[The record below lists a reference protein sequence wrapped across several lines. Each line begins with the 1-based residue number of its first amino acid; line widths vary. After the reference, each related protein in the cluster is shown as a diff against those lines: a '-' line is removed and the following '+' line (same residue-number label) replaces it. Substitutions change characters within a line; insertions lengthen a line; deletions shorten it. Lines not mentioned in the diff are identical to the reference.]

1 MEFSDLL
8 TKMTQAI
15 CQERPIDVAACFCE
29 DGEYHDVFYGQFVG
43 RKSIINLIE
52 NYFYRDARE
61 FRWDLH
67 DPVSTGS
74 IGYCR
79 YIFSFESKLEAAA
92 GRRVAFEG
100 IANVKIKNGLI
111 YQYSEVADTFPAL
124 QRLGFTSD
132 RIGKMASKA
141 ASRLESRHELSGHL

>member
-1 MEFSDLL
+1 MGDTCVCRGGEVS
-8 TKMTQAI
+8 I
-15 CQERPIDVAACFCE
+15 CHLRLDNE
-29 DGEYHDVFYGQFVG
+29 
-43 RKSIINLIE
+43 
-52 NYFYRDARE
+52 
-61 FRWDLH
+61 W
-67 DPVSTGS
+67 
-74 IGYCR
+74 
-79 YIFSFESKLEAAA
+79 
-92 GRRVAFEG
+92 

>member
-1 MEFSDLL
+1 MEFRNLL

-15 CQERPIDVAACFCE
+15 CQERPIDVAECFIE
-29 DGEYHDVFYGQFVG
+29 DGVYHDVFYGQFVG
-43 RKSIINLIE
+43 RKRIIDLIE
-52 NYFYRDARE
+52 NYFYRDAQK

-79 YIFSFESKLEAAA
+79 YIFSFESKLESAA
-92 GRRVAFEG
+92 GKRVAFEG
-100 IANVKIKNGLI
+100 IANVKLKDGLI

-124 QRLGFTSD
+124 QRLGFSSD
-132 RIGKMASKA
+132 RIGNMASKA
-141 ASRLESRHELSGHL
+141 ASRLENRNELSGHL

>member
-1 MEFSDLL
+1 MSSDGISMIQYQQGLSDIADISL
-8 TKMTQAI
+8 VL
-15 CQERPIDVAACFCE
+15 R
-29 DGEYHDVFYGQFVG
+29 
-43 RKSIINLIE
+43 
-52 NYFYRDARE
+52 
-61 FRWDLH
+61 
-67 DPVSTGS
+67 
-74 IGYCR
+74 
-79 YIFSFESKLEAAA
+79 SKLEDAA